1 MPRSS
6 PGTSASPKPPATPGS
21 RPVSGSRPVPGSRPA
36 PAQRAQEARAAG
48 ERPMREGR
56 PRPGEGAPEGRRGAR
71 QASARSG
78 ERIDP
83 SMRTADQEY
92 AFQVKQQQRQRR
104 RRMQRIA
111 LLAAVVVVVLGIFG
125 VKLAVDLSSGAD
137 TFYPGVSVDGLKLNG
152 YTMEEAREKLVTL
165 NADRIEAMTVRLAY
179 NDREWSIAPEQMGVS
194 LDIDE
199 KLEEAWNLGRTGNI
213 FARQQEISRLKTE
226 GQNLSTAL
234 SYDEELLEQ
243 KLTEV
248 KEAVDL
254 AATNASISFDP
265 SAEEKFTITPES
277 NGRSVDLSTL
287 IGQVKTQLDNGFT
300 TVIEVKPDIVS
311 PTVFAADLEQATTR
325 IVRTSTD
332 LGDSSDARIHNIK
345 TALSYFNGMVVQP
358 GQEVSFNATTGP
370 RGLEQGYQNAGVIED
385 DEIVDG
391 PGGGVCQVSTTL
403 YQALVKANIEIV
415 RSNKHSMPVS
425 YVDVG
430 TDAAVAYDYKDLI
443 FKNNTDY
450 PIFLEGRVSGNS
462 VVFSIYG
469 YPLEEGT
476 EIEIVTDV
484 YETIEPEEPK
494 IILDTEGEH
503 VTYTDETKVKKKA
516 RDGIKVRSYRVIKK
530 DGEEVSREL
539 LRDDYYKEVQGEI
552 YQGVT
557 PRESGSAET
566 STETSTESTEPQEG
580 EE

>member
-1 MPRSS
+1 MGR
-6 PGTSASPKPPATPGS
+6 ARPPA
-21 RPVSGSRPVPGSRPA
+21 
-36 PAQRAQEARAAG
+36 
-48 ERPMREGR
+48 
-56 PRPGEGAPEGRRGAR
+56 RG
-71 QASARSG
+71 G

-111 LLAAVVVVVLGIFG
+111 LLAAVVVVILGIFG
-125 VKLAVDLSSGAD
+125 VKLAVDLGSGAD

-248 KEAVDL
+248 KDAVDL

-370 RGLEQGYQNAGVIED
+370 RGLE
-385 DEIVDG
+385 
-391 PGGGVCQVSTTL
+391 PGLPERGRHRGRRDRRRPGRRRLPRSPRPSTRPWSRP
-403 YQALVKANIEIV
+403 IS
-415 RSNKHSMPVS
+415 RSFAP
-425 YVDVG
+425 
-430 TDAAVAYDYKDLI
+430 
-443 FKNNTDY
+443 
-450 PIFLEGRVSGNS
+450 
-462 VVFSIYG
+462 
-469 YPLEEGT
+469 
-476 EIEIVTDV
+476 
-484 YETIEPEEPK
+484 
-494 IILDTEGEH
+494 
-503 VTYTDETKVKKKA
+503 
-516 RDGIKVRSYRVIKK
+516 
-530 DGEEVSREL
+530 
-539 LRDDYYKEVQGEI
+539 
-552 YQGVT
+552 
-557 PRESGSAET
+557 T
-566 STETSTESTEPQEG
+566 STACPSPTWTWERTRPWPTTTRT
-580 EE
+580 

>member
-1 MPRSS
+1 
-6 PGTSASPKPPATPGS
+6 
-21 RPVSGSRPVPGSRPA
+21 
-36 PAQRAQEARAAG
+36 
-48 ERPMREGR
+48 
-56 PRPGEGAPEGRRGAR
+56 
-71 QASARSG
+71 
-78 ERIDP
+78 
-83 SMRTADQEY
+83 
-92 AFQVKQQQRQRR
+92 
-104 RRMQRIA
+104 
-111 LLAAVVVVVLGIFG
+111 
-125 VKLAVDLSSGAD
+125 
-137 TFYPGVSVDGLKLNG
+137 
-152 YTMEEAREKLVTL
+152 
-165 NADRIEAMTVRLAY
+165 MTVRLAY

-248 KEAVDL
+248 KDAVDL

-277 NGRSVDLSTL
+277 NGRSVDLATL

-391 PGGGVCQVSTTL
+391 PGRRRLPGL
-403 YQALVKANIEIV
+403 HDPLPALVKANIEIV

-450 PIFLEGRVSGNS
+450 PIFLEGRVSGQFRRLLHLRLS
-462 VVFSIYG
+462 AG
-469 YPLEEGT
+469 GG
-476 EIEIVTDV
+476 DG
-484 YETIEPEEPK
+484 
-494 IILDTEGEH
+494 D
-503 VTYTDETKVKKKA
+503 
-516 RDGIKVRSYRVIKK
+516 RDRDR
-530 DGEEVSREL
+530 R
-539 LRDDYYKEVQGEI
+539 LRDH
-552 YQGVT
+552 
-557 PRESGSAET
+557 
-566 STETSTESTEPQEG
+566 
-580 EE
+580 